1 MQGGHWEGL
10 FAARPVA
17 GNPSN
22 IIALGARADTVGKGR
37 LLPTYVDLGL
47 HGNWADSR
55 EGVGAGGNLA
65 TNGGAA

>member
-1 MQGGHWEGL
+1 MHGGHWEQL
-10 FAARPVA
+10 FAAWPIA

-22 IIALGARADTVGKGR
+22 IIALGARADTAGKGR

-55 EGVGAGGNLA
+55 EGVGAGGNPA